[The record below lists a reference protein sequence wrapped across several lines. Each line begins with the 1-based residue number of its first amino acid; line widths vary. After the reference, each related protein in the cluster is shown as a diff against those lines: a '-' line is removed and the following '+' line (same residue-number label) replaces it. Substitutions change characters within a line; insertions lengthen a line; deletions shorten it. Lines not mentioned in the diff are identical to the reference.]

1 MSSLLLSP
9 ESVLNRLDGQH
20 VSNQH
25 VITAVI
31 TGESALLLNKLLDGQ
46 PAVFWVRLSPDIT
59 THQVSLG
66 YHQGVCLDVLTGC
79 WTDTAVFWVRF
90 QLQDIIIIISS
101 AVGTAFAEYQIS

>member
-31 TGESALLLNKLLDGQ
+31 TGESVLLLNKLLDGQ

-59 THQVSLG
+59 RYHLG
-66 YHQGVCLDVLTGC
+66 ITRESVLM
-79 WTDTAVFWVRF
+79 F
-90 QLQDIIIIISS
+90 
-101 AVGTAFAEYQIS
+101 

>member
-25 VITAVI
+25 VISAVI
-31 TGESALLLNKLLDGQ
+31 TVLLLNKLLDGQ

-59 THQVSLG
+59 RYHLG
-66 YHQGVCLDVLTGC
+66 ITRESVLM
-79 WTDTAVFWVRF
+79 F
-90 QLQDIIIIISS
+90 
-101 AVGTAFAEYQIS
+101 